1 MGFDFRKSILV
12 SKLSCLPKNL
22 LWILTA
28 FWKKSFWRWVLFL
41 LWKLIKNNRKSAKII
56 LIFFAVIET
65 GSQNC
70 IRISKGVLIG
80 QTVWFLWPKLWVVV
94 FTRKKGSFGGF
105 IHLNPPKL
113 PLLVVKT
120 STQRLGHK
128 NQTVC
133 PIKRLYEIWIH
144 FFEPISMAPK
154 KLKLFWQIFC
164 YF

>member
-1 MGFDFRKSILV
+1 MGFDFRKSILA

-56 LIFFAVIET
+56 LIFFGVIET

-70 IRISKGVLIG
+70 IQISKGVLIG
-80 QTVWFLWPKLWVVV
+80 QTVCFLWPKIQEQRRFWWIYVVNEPNLP
-94 FTRKKGSFGGF
+94 FSMW
-105 IHLNPPKL
+105 KL
-113 PLLVVKT
+113 TLGIWAIKTKPFLRFLLRFRYIFASRFRWHQK
-120 STQRLGHK
+120 
-128 NQTVC
+128 
-133 PIKRLYEIWIH
+133 II
-144 FFEPISMAPK
+144 
-154 KLKLFWQIFC
+154 FWQIFC